1 MSIRESELT
10 ELPVELAGRAA
21 DIALVAFDVDG
32 TLTDGLLHYH
42 SDGSETKSFHVHDG
56 HGLKSLARH
65 GIRVALMTARHSP
78 IVAAR
83 AAELGIEDVFQ
94 GVADKRHC
102 LERLAA
108 RHGITLARCA
118 YMGDDLPDLP
128 AMSVVGL
135 ACAPADAHPRIAA
148 AVHWRSRHAGGRGA
162 ARELCDLLVA
172 IAERK
177 ATTIG
182 DRSP

>member
-1 MSIRESELT
+1 MSIRESDPIELT
-10 ELPVELAGRAA
+10 AELAGRAA
-21 DIALVAFDVDG
+21 DIALVVFDVDG
-32 TLTDGLLHYH
+32 TLTDGMLHYH

-56 HGLKSLARH
+56 HGLKSLAGH
-65 GIRVALMTARHSP
+65 GIRVALMTARSSS

-83 AAELGIEDVFQ
+83 AAELGIDDVFQ
-94 GVADKRHC
+94 GVADKRQC
-102 LERLAA
+102 LERLAE
-108 RHGITLARCA
+108 RHGIALARCA

-135 ACAPADAHPRIAA
+135 ACAPADAHPRIATA
-148 AVHWRSRHAGGRGA
+148 AHWRSRHAGGRGA

-177 ATTIG
+177 TATIS